1 MAARPSFETGARR
14 SQGEREKEDARMP
27 TWDFESSRDKKR
39 RPKRKNAREQA
50 SRPEPAGETKPKREP
65 HVRRTSRMDVAG
77 PRQFEPG
84 QIVKGV
90 VVAENEDGL
99 LVDVGGKS
107 EGLIPTYEFVDRSE
121 MPAQGEEIEVAV
133 VRIAEDDG
141 TAILSKKSAD
151 YERVWSRILEAAEGG
166 EVLDAMV
173 TERVKGG
180 LRVDLGVSGFVPASH
195 VATRDVRNLDR
206 FVGRSLRLKVLEADR
221 ERKKVVL
228 SHRLVVEEEKRCR
241 REETLTRLR
250 EGLVCEGK
258 VRSLAEYGAFI
269 DLGGVDGLLHV
280 SEMAWGRVGHPS
292 EVCKVGDTLRVVVLD
307 VDTERNR
314 ISLGRRQILPDPW
327 KDAARKLKPG
337 ALVQAKITRTVRTGA
352 FAELADLPLE
362 GFVPV
367 AELSEKRLQQ
377 ASDAVKE
384 GDEVTLVVLKLRPD
398 ARRMTLSLRA
408 AEQEK
413 ERLEYR
419 EYMQSQETAKPT
431 LGDQFADVLGAVAE
445 QAQAAEEAQE
455 VVAAEVSAPGQEK
468 VADEPESEEAAEAA
482 DIEEAEAE
490 QAAEEEMA
498 EAPETEAPEEAAATE
513 DEPLAE
519 EEAAEA
525 EAKQAAEEEMAEAPE
540 TEAPEETAATEDEPL
555 AEEDAAEEETAE
567 EEAEPSEEKA
577 AEVAQAAE
585 DEQAA
590 EEPAEEPAEE
600 ADGEAVTE
608 EAPEANEVPG
618 EADAAGGE
626 DEADEEAAEPEEDE
640 SESSDQ

>member
-50 SRPEPAGETKPKREP
+50 GRPEPAGETKPKREP
-65 HVRRTSRMDVAG
+65 HVHRTSRMDVAG

-151 YERVWSRILEAAEGG
+151 YERMWSRILEAAEGG

-228 SHRLVVEEEKRCR
+228 SHRLVVEEEKRHR
-241 REETLTRLR
+241 REETLSRLR

-431 LGDQFADVLGAVAE
+431 LGDQFADVLGVVAE
-445 QAQAAEEAQE
+445 RAQAAEDNQE
-455 VVAAEVSAPGQEK
+455 VAAAEVSDPGQEQ
-468 VADEPESEEAAEAA
+468 VAEAPETESPEEAAATEDEPLAEEQAA
-482 DIEEAEAE
+482 EPEAE
-490 QAAEEEMA
+490 QAEEEEMA

-525 EAKQAAEEEMAEAPE
+525 EAKQAEEEEMAEAPE

-555 AEEDAAEEETAE
+555 AEE
-567 EEAEPSEEKA
+567 EAEPSEEKA
-577 AEVAQAAE
+577 AEVAQAPE
-585 DEQAA
+585 DEQTA

-608 EAPEANEVPG
+608 GAPEANEVPG